1 MAFSKKVVPFFHI
14 SSLYRISSI
23 IPVPHVIVRHSTNF
37 NASLQQEDDDQPI
50 QNLSNPYQKEK
61 RCCVLCKYD
70 VKVDYKNARLLS
82 QFLSPFTG
90 KVYEKNITGLC
101 KTKQKI
107 VEGEII
113 KAQNAGYLAIM
124 LKKVEYLK
132 DPKLYDP
139 NRPVRPH
146 RY

>member
-1 MAFSKKVVPFFHI
+1 MALMQKILPCFHI
-14 SSLYRISSI
+14 SSLYRTTMF
-23 IPVPHVIVRHSTNF
+23 PLLTVRHSTNY
-37 NASLQQEDDDQPI
+37 NASLQQEDDQPA

-70 VKVDYKNARLLS
+70 VNVDYKNARLLS

-90 KVYEKNITGLC
+90 KVYERNITGLC
-101 KTKQKI
+101 KSKQKI
-107 VEGEII
+107 VESEII

-124 LKKVEYLK
+124 LKKVEYFK
-132 DPKLYDP
+132 DPKLCDP
-139 NRPVRPH
+139 DRPVRPH